1 MLGSGLIRFVS
12 VSFLALVL
20 ALPSRADAQIPLES
34 PLPVDPN
41 VTIGELDNGV
51 KYIIRQNSRPENR
64 AELRLVVD
72 VGSVL
77 EDDSQLGLAHFVE
90 HMAFNGTERFEEP
103 ELVRTLESFGM
114 EFGPGVNTLLT
125 PGQHKFEPCG
135 S

>member
-64 AELRLVVD
+64 AGDCVEQHVP
-72 VGSVL
+72 VG
-77 EDDSQLGLAHFVE
+77 
-90 HMAFNGTERFEEP
+90 MAFKMIIEHDVET
-103 ELVRTLESFGM
+103 T
-114 EFGPGVNTLLT
+114 
-125 PGQHKFEPCG
+125 
-135 S
+135 

>member
-1 MLGSGLIRFVS
+1 MLRSGLIRFVS

-20 ALPSRADAQIPLES
+20 ALPSRAEAQIPLES

-41 VTIGELDNGV
+41 VTIGELDNGL

-90 HMAFNGTERFEEP
+90 HMAFNGTEHF
-103 ELVRTLESFGM
+103 
-114 EFGPGVNTLLT
+114 
-125 PGQHKFEPCG
+125 
-135 S
+135 